1 MPTRG
6 VGYVFSLVLVAAVVA
21 VTVAGCGGGGGG
33 GGNSNPVINSLTAA
47 AQAIWQ
53 SGSTQITVAARDPD
67 GDPLTYTWS
76 ANGGTINGAGT
87 SVLFTA
93 PSSGGRYTITVTV
106 RDSGGGQATRTIT
119 ITVGATVRGTV
130 NDVLDGQPE
139 AGVQVIVNGLSGT
152 TDNTGAFEIV
162 GIGQGTH
169 VLTLGGDWVVAGAD
183 VNVTA
188 NTPGQVITLNDPVQG
203 VNVGGGPPPP
213 PF

>member
-6 VGYVFSLVLVAAVVA
+6 VGYVFSLVLVAAVLA

-53 SGSTQITVAARDPD
+53 SGSTQITVAASDPD

-76 ANGGTINGAGT
+76 ANGGNINGAGT

-93 PSSGGRYTITVTV
+93 PSSGGRYTVTVTV

-130 NDVLDGQPE
+130 NDVSDGQPE
-139 AGVQVIVNGLSGT
+139 AGVQVILNGLSDT

-169 VLTLGGDWVVAGAD
+169 VLTLGGDWVVAGAG
-183 VNVTA
+183 VTVTA